1 MQKSAVYREITTNLL
16 NWYQRH
22 ARILPWRTEA
32 RQNRI
37 DPYRVWLSEIMLQQ
51 TTTAH
56 AAPYYLKFVERWPN
70 VKALAAAEEADVMA
84 EWAGLGYYSRARN
97 LIRCAK
103 EVVASGGE
111 FPDNEQD
118 LLALP
123 GIGRYTAAAIV
134 AIAFGKRAVV
144 VDANVE
150 RVVSRLFAI
159 ETPLPASR
167 PIIAEETDKLT
178 PDLAAGDFA
187 QAMMD
192 IGATICVNR
201 QPACAICPMMPYCEG
216 QKTGDPA
223 RFPIKAPKKAR
234 PSRIGYVFV
243 IRSKDKIL
251 LIRRPD
257 KGLLGGM
264 RALPSS
270 EWLDQ
275 SKIVKTASDAEAEQQ
290 ARQESFQ
297 LFSAQDQKKIT
308 DLAWQGQG
316 HIEHIFTHFA
326 LELRIFS
333 AEMTSGSIEG
343 EYWPI
348 DEIDLA
354 GLPTVF
360 KKAVKKY
367 LKQTDKR

>member
-1 MQKSAVYREITTNLL
+1 MQKSAVYREITTDLL

-32 RQNRI
+32 QQNKV

-56 AAPYYLKFVERWPN
+56 AAPYYLKFVERWPT
-70 VKALAAAEEADVMA
+70 VEALAAAQEADVMA

-97 LIRCAK
+97 LIKCAK

-111 FPDNEQD
+111 FPDNEQG

-201 QPACAICPMMPYCEG
+201 QPTCAICPMMPHCEG
-216 QKTGDPA
+216 QKTGNPA
-223 RFPIKAPKKAR
+223 AFPIKAPKKIR
-234 PSRIGYVFV
+234 PTRIGYAFIVT
-243 IRSKDKIL
+243 SKDQIL
-251 LIRRPD
+251 LIRRPE

-270 EWLDQ
+270 EWIDQ
-275 SKIVKTASDAEAEQQ
+275 SKITTTASDAETEQQ
-290 ARQESFQ
+290 AIKEAFPS
-297 LFSAQDQKKIT
+297 FSARAQKNLMT
-308 DLAWQGQG
+308 LAWEKQG

-333 AEMTSGSIEG
+333 AEMTSDMIEG

-367 LKQTDKR
+367 LKQTRKA

>member
-1 MQKSAVYREITTNLL
+1 MPKSAVYREITTDLL

-32 RQNRI
+32 QQNKV

-56 AAPYYLKFVERWPN
+56 AAPYYQKFVEKWPS
-70 VKALAAAEEADVMA
+70 VDDLAAADEADVMA

-103 EVVASGGE
+103 EVVSSGSV
-111 FPDNEQD
+111 FPDSEEG

-123 GIGRYTAAAIV
+123 GIGRYTAAAIT

-201 QPACAICPMMPYCEG
+201 QPVCAICPMMSHCEG

-223 RFPIKAPKKAR
+223 RFPIKAPKKIR
-234 PSRIGYVFV
+234 PKRVGYAF
-243 IRSKDKIL
+243 ILKAKDKIL
-251 LIRRPD
+251 LVRRPD

-264 RALPSS
+264 RALPSGEWIDQTKIS
-270 EWLDQ
+270 ERKESLSPESQ
-275 SKIVKTASDAEAEQQ
+275 AIKEA
-290 ARQESFQ
+290 FCH
-297 LFSAQDQKKIT
+297 FSPEDQKRLE
-308 DLAWQGQG
+308 DFSWQSQG
-316 HIEHIFTHFA
+316 YIEHIFTHFA
-326 LELRIFS
+326 LQLNIFY
-333 AEMTSGSIEG
+333 AEIETESVSGEW
-343 EYWPI
+343 WPI
-348 DEIDLA
+348 AEIKSA

-360 KKAVKKY
+360 AKGVKKHIQ
-367 LKQTDKR
+367 QTGKD